1 MKKIIISLVSLMVA
15 MLALVGC
22 ASSNDSKEQVRIG
35 ILQYVEHDALS
46 AARKGFIAELE
57 EQGYADGKNIQGD
70 VIKYF
75 KTNNRYRIVLVSPD
89 TKKITLQQI

>member
-1 MKKIIISLVSLMVA
+1 LIICICKRWENKGLAKFIANNFIRNRALYIVSL
-15 MLALVGC
+15 
-22 ASSNDSKEQVRIG
+22 N
-35 ILQYVEHDALS
+35 
-46 AARKGFIAELE
+46 
-57 EQGYADGKNIQGD
+57 ADGKNIQGD